1 VAQRSRL
8 PGVPRSFSD
17 HNGDGIGD
25 VLGIIDRLTYL
36 AELGID
42 AIWVSPW
49 YPSPMVDGGY
59 DVSDYR
65 DIHPVF
71 GTLEQAETFIA
82 RAHDHGLRVLIDLVP
97 NHSSDR
103 HPRFQSALAAGPGS
117 AERELYIFRDGA
129 RSNGSTPPNNWPA
142 MFGGGAWERTTNPD
156 GSAGQWYPT
165 LTWDDD
171 VPDGVLSFTREPGFR
186 CVVNIGPEPY
196 EVPADAEVLISSGLA
211 GTRSVGRDEAVWL
224 RG

>member
-1 VAQRSRL
+1 
-8 PGVPRSFSD
+8 
-17 HNGDGIGD
+17 
-25 VLGIIDRLTYL
+25 
-36 AELGID
+36 
-42 AIWVSPW
+42 
-49 YPSPMVDGGY
+49 M
-59 DVSDYR
+59 
-65 DIHPVF
+65 
-71 GTLEQAETFIA
+71 
-82 RAHDHGLRVLIDLVP
+82 LIDLVP

-129 RSNGSTPPNNWPA
+129 GSNGTPPNNWPA

-196 EVPADAEVLISSGLA
+196 EVPADAEVLISRASPAHAPWG
-211 GTRSVGRDEAVWL
+211 GTRPSGCVDNPTLSAQIFATLCDIEVRSRDRRLMPAFSQHA
-224 RG
+224 